1 MAIDLSALFGQQPDY
16 SQLLSPAETQRM
28 QSGANQAALLNAA
41 IKLLGAS
48 GQTREPIS
56 TGQAL
61 GGALGAGLEGY
72 QQSFD
77 RNLKQMLTG
86 MQLGEFARKQKQ
98 AKEIEQ
104 IRKGAFT
111 PTVTVAPGMSSQDP
125 MVAKMMEENLL
136 MGDVGLQSLV
146 RSGNFP
152 VQGKPQEITTPQLSQ
167 ELDMKKL
174 VSSLMGAGYIEEAK
188 KYAPEYLTVGDS
200 VYQKSITGGLTP
212 VINNQGKLTGDFG
225 NYAKLFYGSDKVSDL
240 PKGASQNIVQ
250 YINKGQALTGGVA
263 MPVGK
268 EGANL
273 VDKDLLELGRSRLN
287 FQSAMNQ
294 FRPEF
299 LTRPFQ
305 AKMTLLSEAEK
316 LNRPLGAEEKSDLT
330 AYTAFQQN
338 AMSNLNLYINQLT
351 GAAIGAG
358 SEENRLRS
366 AIPDPQKDSP
376 TQFTAKTNE
385 VLRLGKL
392 AEVRLSYV
400 KKNGLKITDVS
411 LDNIPSIM
419 KAREAEIARDLK
431 LDPNKPDDR
440 DAIRTKLAQEFGLL

>member
-16 SQLLSPAETQRM
+16 SQLFSPVEQQRM
-28 QSGANQAALLNAA
+28 QSNANQAAALNAA
-41 IKLLGAS
+41 IALLGSS
-48 GQTREPIS
+48 GRTAQPIS
-56 TGQAL
+56 TGQIL

-86 MQLGEFARKQKQ
+86 MQLSEFSRKQKQ

-104 IRKGAFT
+104 IRKGALI

-136 MGDVGLQSLV
+136 MGDVNLQSLA

-188 KYAPEYLTVGDS
+188 KYAPEYLTAGDS
-200 VYQKSITGGLTP
+200 VYQKNITGGLTP

-225 NYAKLFYGSDKVSDL
+225 NYAKLFYGTDKVSDL

-294 FRPEF
+294 FKPEF

-316 LNRPLGAEEKSDLT
+316 LNRPLSETEKSDLT
-330 AYTAFQQN
+330 AYTAFRQN

-376 TQFTAKTNE
+376 TEFTSKTNE

>member
-16 SQLLSPAETQRM
+16 SQFISPAETQRM
-28 QSGANQAALLNAA
+28 QSGAGQQALLNAA
-41 IKLLGAS
+41 IALLGQS
-48 GQTREPIS
+48 GQTRQPIS
-56 TGQAL
+56 TGQIL
-61 GGALGAGLEGY
+61 GSALGAGMEGY
-72 QQSFD
+72 NQSFD
-77 RNLKQMLTG
+77 RNLKQMLTS
-86 MQLGEFARKQKQ
+86 MQLGEFSRKQKQ

-136 MGDVGLQSLV
+136 MGDVGLQSLA

-152 VQGKPQEITTPQLSQ
+152 VQGKPQEITTPQVSQ
-167 ELDMKKL
+167 EFDIKKL
-174 VSSLMGAGYIEEAK
+174 VSGLMGAGYIDEAK
-188 KYAPEYLTVGDS
+188 KYAPEYLTAGDS

-287 FQSAMNQ
+287 FQSAINQ

-316 LNRPLGAEEKSDLT
+316 LNRPLSETEKSDLT

-376 TQFTAKTNE
+376 TQFESKTTE

-431 LDPNKPDDR
+431 LDPNKPADR

>member
-16 SQLLSPAETQRM
+16 SQFISPAETQRM
-28 QSGANQAALLNAA
+28 RSGANQSALLNAA
-41 IKLLGAS
+41 IALLGSS
-48 GQTREPIS
+48 GQTRQPIS

-61 GGALGAGLEGY
+61 GGALGAASEGY
-72 QQSFD
+72 NQSFD

-86 MQLGEFARKQKQ
+86 MQLSEFSRKQKQ

-111 PTVTVAPGMSSQDP
+111 PTVTIAPGMSSQDP

-136 MGDVGLQSLV
+136 MGDVGLQSLA

-152 VQGKPQEITTPQLSQ
+152 VQGKPQEITTPQVSQ
-167 ELDMKKL
+167 EFDIKKL
-174 VSSLMGAGYIEEAK
+174 VSGLMGAGYIDEAK
-188 KYAPEYLTVGDS
+188 KYAPEYLTAGDS
-200 VYQKSITGGLTP
+200 VYQKNITGGLTP

-225 NYAKLFYGSDKVSDL
+225 NYAKLFYGSDKV
-240 PKGASQNIVQ
+240 
-250 YINKGQALTGGVA
+250 Y
-263 MPVGK
+263 
-268 EGANL
+268 
-273 VDKDLLELGRSRLN
+273 

-316 LNRPLGAEEKSDLT
+316 LNRPLNETEKSDLT

>member
-16 SQLLSPAETQRM
+16 SQFISPAETQRM
-28 QSGANQAALLNAA
+28 QSGAGQQALLNAA
-41 IKLLGAS
+41 IALLGSS
-48 GQTREPIS
+48 GQTRQPIS

-61 GGALGAGLEGY
+61 GGALGAASEGY
-72 QQSFD
+72 NQSFD

-86 MQLGEFARKQKQ
+86 MQLGEFSRKQKQ

-136 MGDVGLQSLV
+136 MGDVGLQSLA

-152 VQGKPQEITTPQLSQ
+152 VQGKPQEITTPQVSQ
-167 ELDMKKL
+167 EFDIKKL
-174 VSSLMGAGYIEEAK
+174 ISGLMGAGYIDEAK
-188 KYAPEYLTVGDS
+188 KYAPEYLTAGDS
-200 VYQKSITGGLTP
+200 VYQKNITGGLTP

-316 LNRPLGAEEKSDLT
+316 LNRPLSETEKSDLT

>member
-16 SQLLSPAETQRM
+16 SQFISPAETQRM
-28 QSGANQAALLNAA
+28 QSGANQSALLNAA
-41 IKLLGAS
+41 IALLGSS
-48 GQTREPIS
+48 GQTRQPIS

-72 QQSFD
+72 NQSFD
-77 RNLKQMLTG
+77 RSLKQMLTN
-86 MQLGEFARKQKQ
+86 MQLSEFSRKQKQ

-111 PTVTVAPGMSSQDP
+111 PTVTIAPGMSSQDP

-136 MGDVGLQSLV
+136 MGDVGLQSLA

-152 VQGKPQEITTPQLSQ
+152 VQGKPQEITTPQVSQ
-167 ELDMKKL
+167 EFDIKKL
-174 VSSLMGAGYIEEAK
+174 VSGLMGAGYIDEAK
-188 KYAPEYLTVGDS
+188 KYAPEYLTAGDS
-200 VYQKSITGGLTP
+200 VYQKNITGGLTP

-316 LNRPLGAEEKSDLT
+316 LNRPLNETEKSDLT